1 MKALVL
7 CALLALAMPVLAKK
21 GEHTG
26 DGLKNAVIL
35 VIRHAEKPATG
46 ANLSP
51 AGVERAQAYVD
62 YFRRFTVDSQPLKLD
77 YLYAAAD
84 SKESTR
90 ASQTLQPLGK
100 ALGLAVD
107 ARFAQDKTRKLAD
120 DIRRKPSGKQFLVCW
135 HHGEIPQLVGAL
147 GADAGKLFPKKKWP
161 DDVFGWVVQLRY
173 DAAGQLVD
181 ARRIEENLMPD
192 DSGRRGSGKR

>member
-1 MKALVL
+1 
-7 CALLALAMPVLAKK
+7 MPVLAKK

-147 GADAGKLFPKKKWP
+147 GADAGKLLPKKKWP

-173 DAAGQLVD
+173 DAAGRLVD

-192 DSGRRGSGKR
+192 DSGGRGSGKR